1 MDNNT
6 RPHMNAQTNA
16 EMAAVP
22 RARRA
27 PAPGAQGRRTGIAV
41 LTGLALMAMGQV
53 SPVIAQISQ
62 TPQTPSLPAAGS
74 AVSPVAP
81 STGLTPPMAPAGST
95 EQPKRLW
102 FIQPRVSVTETFT
115 DNVNPVSGIKLADQ
129 ITEVSPG
136 IRLEG
141 DTARLKAYADYQ
153 VTGYAYA
160 RGSYGNRS
168 QNALNSFGTLEA
180 LEKRLYLDFSGV
192 ISQQSLS
199 AFAPQVA
206 SNATPNA
213 NRAETSTYRLSPY
226 LRGRL
231 GSEADYEVRYS
242 STWTDTKSSLASSLV
257 LQDWS
262 AKVKNSI
269 AKSRF
274 GWTIDASTQR
284 SAYSNGSKSESD
296 RLRALASY
304 QITPEIK
311 LSVSAGQESNDYIAL
326 KRQSKMTSGYGL
338 DWTPTERTLVSAFS
352 ERRMFGDGYNYAISH
367 RTPLMAFKFT
377 DSRDVS
383 FQSNQATAVGRGTV
397 YDLLFTQL
405 ASAFPDPVA
414 RAQQVTQLLA
424 QTGISP
430 STQVTSSF
438 LTSRVTVLKRQDF
451 STVLNGVRNTVT
463 VSFNRSVQDIVG
475 TAAGTGDFAQSTSI
489 AQRGITGNWA
499 YRLTPLAS
507 LTATGLLQESSGSG
521 ASTLSSRQKSLNL
534 TYTTR
539 VAAQVNFSLGVRTS
553 AYASNTISYR
563 ENAMFGTLVAKF

>member
-1 MDNNT
+1 MNNNT
-6 RPHMNAQTNA
+6 RPHMMNTQTKA
-16 EMAAVP
+16 
-22 RARRA
+22 A
-27 PAPGAQGRRTGIAV
+27 PAAGVRRWSAGVVA
-41 LTGLALMAMGQV
+41 LSGFALMAMGQV
-53 SPVIAQISQ
+53 SPVMAQISQ
-62 TPQTPSLPAAGS
+62 TPQTQSPPATDSAVPPSLPAAGLTTQL
-74 AVSPVAP
+74 AP
-81 STGLTPPMAPAGST
+81 IESTG
-95 EQPKRLW
+95 QPKRLW

-115 DNVNPVSGIKLADQ
+115 DNINPASGIKLADQ

-153 VTGYAYA
+153 VTAYAYA

-168 QNALNSFGTLEA
+168 QNALNAFGTLEA

-192 ISQQSLS
+192 ISQRSLS

-213 NRAETSTYRLSPY
+213 NRTETSTYRLSPY

-231 GSEADYEVRYS
+231 GSEADYELRYA

-274 GWTIDASTQR
+274 GWTIDASAQR

-296 RLRALASY
+296 RLRVLVSY

-311 LSVSAGQESNDYIAL
+311 LSASAGQESNDYMAL
-326 KRQSKMTSGYGL
+326 QRQSKMTSGYGV
-338 DWTPTERTLVSAFS
+338 DWTPTERTLVSVFA

-405 ASAFPDPVA
+405 ASAFPDPVL
-414 RAQQVTQLLA
+414 RAQVVTQRLS

-430 STQVTSSF
+430 ATEVTF

-475 TAAGTGDFAQSTSI
+475 TSAGTGDFAQSTSI
-489 AQRGITGNWA
+489 AQRGLTGNWA

-521 ASTLSSRQKSLNL
+521 AATLSSRQKSLNL

-539 VAAQVNFSLGVRTS
+539 VAAQVNLSLGVRTS

-563 ENAMFGTLVAKF
+563 ENAMFGTLAAKF